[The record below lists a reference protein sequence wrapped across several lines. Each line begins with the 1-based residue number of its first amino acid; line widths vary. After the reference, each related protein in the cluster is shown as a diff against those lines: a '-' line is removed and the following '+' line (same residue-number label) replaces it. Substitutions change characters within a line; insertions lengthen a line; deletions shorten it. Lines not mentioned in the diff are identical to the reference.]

1 MVRLLIAIVLL
12 LVAFGLAFMFANQ
25 NDQTIQ
31 LNYLFG
37 EISLQLVLLITIC
50 LALGLVIGLSM
61 STLSLMKTRTQLKNC
76 RRKLAK
82 NEQELQN
89 LRTMPIKEDI

>member
-1 MVRLLIAIVLL
+1 MRLLIAIILL

-37 EISLQLVLLITIC
+37 ETSIQLVLLITLC
-50 LALGLVIGLSM
+50 LALGLIIGLSM
-61 STLSLMKTRTQLKNC
+61 SSLSLLKTRTQLKSC

-82 NEQELQN
+82 SEQELKN
-89 LRTMPIKEDI
+89 LRTMPIKEDL

>member
-1 MVRLLIAIVLL
+1 MRLLIAIILL

-25 NDQTIQ
+25 NDQTIP

-37 EISLQLVLLITIC
+37 ETSIQLVLLITIC
-50 LALGLVIGLSM
+50 LAIGLIVGLAM
-61 STLSLMKTRTQLKNC
+61 SGISLMKTRTQLRNC

-82 NEQELQN
+82 SEQELKN
-89 LRTMPIKEDI
+89 LRNIPIKEDI

>member
-1 MVRLLIAIVLL
+1 MRLLIAIILL

-37 EISLQLVLLITIC
+37 ETSIQLVLLITLC
-50 LALGLVIGLSM
+50 LALGLIIGLSM
-61 STLSLMKTRTQLKNC
+61 SGISLLKTRTQLKNC

-82 NEQELQN
+82 SDQELKN
-89 LRTMPIKEDI
+89 LRTMPIKEDL